1 MDTWALATVA
11 FLLLV
16 FAALSHRL
24 KRSYVTLAIF
34 FTSAGLLAGPV
45 LGLLDLELGSE
56 PIKLLAEATLTLV
69 LFSDASRI
77 SIPAL
82 RRRVQR
88 SGAPPRARP
97 SPDHCGRDS
106 GRRRRPPRREPRRG
120 ARPRRHPGVH
130 GRRPRAGGRDGQ
142 AHPVPDPAGPQ
153 RGERAQRRPLRAAL
167 LHRARHRRGRR
178 RRAQRARRPRARRRG
193 DRLGVVGGIAAGAL
207 GAVALRTAQRRGLAE
222 AHWLQIL
229 TAATALLAA
238 GIAHGL
244 GGSIFIAAFVG
255 GFVFGGVRRDVGGE
269 VGYLVDQGGE
279 VLNAVTFLVFG
290 AVILGPALDD
300 LGWEAVLYAVLSL
313 TVVRMLPV
321 ALATLGTRARPPTIA
336 FLGWFGPR
344 GLASIVFAVIL
355 VEEAALP
362 HQETLLLAVVAT
374 VGLSV
379 YAHGLSAL
387 PLTERYVAGTS
398 RTRPSSFPRW
408 RACRHPSS
416 RHGPR
421 EAEGGSGR
429 APPPPPSGRVPT
441 ASGRRPGFDFLP
453 CPRRG
458 RRRRSCPS
466 TCSRRCSS

>member
-11 FLLLV
+11 FLLLL

-82 RRRVQR
+82 REEFSVPARLLGLGLPMTIAAGTVAGAVVLPGVSIVEALVLAVILACTDAALGQAVVTDRRIPSRIRQGLNVE
-88 SGAPPRARP
+88 SGLNDGLCVPLFFIALAIAEADEGAL
-97 SPDHCGRDS
+97 SA
-106 GRRRRPPRREPRRG
+106 RG
-120 ARPRRHPGVH
+120 ALELVAEEIGW
-130 GRRPRAGGRDGQ
+130 G
-142 AHPVPDPAGPQ
+142 
-153 RGERAQRRPLRAAL
+153 L
-167 LHRARHRRGRR
+167 
-178 RRAQRARRPRARRRG
+178 
-193 DRLGVVGGIAAGAL
+193 VGGILAGAL

-255 GFVFGGVRRDVGGE
+255 GFVFGAVRRDVGGE

-279 VLNAVTFLVFG
+279 VLNAVTFLMFG
-290 AVILGPALDD
+290 AVILGPAIDD
-300 LGWEAVLYAVLSL
+300 LGWEALLYAVLSL

-387 PLTERYVAGTS
+387 PLTERYVSWYDAHAPEQLPAMES
-398 RTRPSSFPRW
+398 VPAPEQRPRW
-408 RACRHPSS
+408 L
-416 RHGPR
+416 
-421 EAEGGSGR
+421 GS
-429 APPPPPSGRVPT
+429 
-441 ASGRRPGFDFLP
+441 
-453 CPRRG
+453 
-458 RRRRSCPS
+458 
-466 TCSRRCSS
+466 

>member
-1 MDTWALATVA
+1 VDTWALATIA
-11 FLLLV
+11 FLLLA
-16 FAALSHRL
+16 FAALSRRL
-24 KRSYVTLAIF
+24 ERSFVTVAIF
-34 FTSAGLLAGPV
+34 FTSAGLLAGPA
-45 LGLLDLELGSE
+45 LGLFDLELGSE

-82 RRRVQR
+82 RREFSV
-88 SGAPPRARP
+88 PARLLGIGLP
-97 SPDHCGRDS
+97 LTIAAGTLA
-106 GRRRRPPRREPRRG
+106 GVIVL
-120 ARPRRHPGVH
+120 PGVSLVE
-130 GRRPRAGGRDGQ
+130 ALVLAVILACTD
-142 AHPVPDPAGPQ
+142 
-153 RGERAQRRPLRAAL
+153 AAL
-167 LHRARHRRGRR
+167 GQTVVSDRRIPSRIRQGLNVESGLNDGLCVPLFFIAIAIAEAEEGALTGRS
-178 RRAQRARRPRARRRG
+178 ALELVAEEIG
-193 DRLGVVGGIAAGAL
+193 WGLVGGIAAGAL

-222 AHWLQIL
+222 VHWLQIL

-238 GIAHGL
+238 GIALGL

-255 GFVFGGVRRDVGGE
+255 GFVFGGVRRSGEGE

-300 LGWEAVLYAVLSL
+300 LTWELVLYALLSL

-362 HQETLLLAVVAT
+362 HQDTLLLAVVAT

-379 YAHGLSAL
+379 YLHGLSAQ
-387 PLTERYVAGTS
+387 PLTGRYVRWYDAHPPDQ
-398 RTRPSSFPRW
+398 RPAMESVPAPAQRW
-408 RACRHPSS
+408 RS
-416 RHGPR
+416 
-421 EAEGGSGR
+421 EG
-429 APPPPPSGRVPT
+429 T
-441 ASGRRPGFDFLP
+441 
-453 CPRRG
+453 
-458 RRRRSCPS
+458 
-466 TCSRRCSS
+466 